1 MEDIH
6 DLGLGETKNLEAE
19 EVEAKASGIVKNL
32 IANLVTGDYGGGG
45 ATEEGKP
52 NENSGGLTETGAE
65 NEENHKEAGGGI
77 INHLISSLVS
87 PRNTSTPNEQFAA
100 DGEGKSA
107 SGGDGGELNAVVK
120 NEDRGTEEESEGG
133 IINNLISNMF
143 HHQGG
148 RGGGG
153 GGENESTGEK
163 EDNKAETG
171 RSGLVDE
178 LISNLPIH
186 LGGKYFDPLAGSLYT
201 YMGIPSSGSGL

>member
-6 DLGLGETKNLEAE
+6 DLGLGETKDLEAE

-32 IANLVTGDYGGGG
+32 IANLVPGDYGGGG
-45 ATEEGKP
+45 ATEEEEGKP

-65 NEENHKEAGGGI
+65 SEENHKEAGGGI

-100 DGEGKSA
+100 DGERKST
-107 SGGDGGELNAVVK
+107 SGSDGGELNAVVK

-148 RGGGG
+148 G
-153 GGENESTGEK
+153 GGEKESTGEK
-163 EDNKAETG
+163 EDHKAETG

-178 LISNLPIH
+178 LISN

-201 YMGIPSSGSGL
+201 YMGIPSSESGL